1 MKIISTPT
9 NRSIIL
15 ADYNRF
21 FKTMIK
27 AVVDVH
33 KEVMALDAELHADLE
48 SVLVVEGSLQENLWG
63 INLYLGKPREEWIE
77 YTALV
82 NIRPSMN
89 NRSME
94 VENPETRKRVKE
106 IVGKLITE

>member
-1 MKIISTPT
+1 M
-9 NRSIIL
+9 
-15 ADYNRF
+15 
-21 FKTMIK
+21 
-27 AVVDVH
+27 H